1 MQREKA
7 ELLPEGWYWVQN
19 EDGKGCLMSPDKEP
33 YFNYDLS
40 ADDLICLAE
49 GEHGWCGTDLQKLK
63 KKCEEFIRENM
74 VSKEEE
80 KAELLPDGWHWVH
93 YEDGSGSLQSP
104 SGEHYFAYDLDTR
117 ECIES
122 IGTRDWTYY
131 HNGVNLQEHMR
142 ASEELMRKQLE
153 QEKIKKRLFID
164 MDGTLAEFKN
174 VDTLETLYE
183 KGYFEKLQPQVTVVE
198 AVRLIIQQCPDIEVF
213 VLSAVLSD
221 SPYALEEKNT
231 WLDMY
236 LPEIDAAHRLFPA
249 CGTDKKEAIEG
260 EITERDFLLDDYTKN
275 LNDWEPPARG
285 IKLLNGINHTR
296 GSWQNAMVSWDKQ
309 PEMIACEL
317 AVMIRGVNP
326 VQDKK
331 RGELMEQE
339 SLFLLY
345 LKEQG
350 KVEEVLNLQEK
361 ILAGL
366 DNLLQLDELDDKEV
380 FGDDAECTVGDI
392 VEMEMHD
399 IEEWK
404 FEMHDIWVNFLI
416 ETVMR
421 KGIDI
426 TKTVGTLEEELQ
438 RIQEWQEGKGR
449 YQEKTE
455 DQTIQGIRR
464 PGRAR

>member
-1 MQREKA
+1 MRRTKA
-7 ELLPEGWYWVQN
+7 ELLPEGWNWEHY
-19 EDGKGCLMSPDKEP
+19 EDRSGCLRAPDGKS
-33 YFNYDLS
+33 YFNYDLVTS
-40 ADDLICLAE
+40 EYTVEIGGNCRWYPE
-49 GEHGWCGTDLQKLK
+49 GLDMQ
-63 KKCEEFIRENM
+63 EFR
-74 VSKEEE
+74 
-80 KAELLPDGWHWVH
+80 
-93 YEDGSGSLQSP
+93 
-104 SGEHYFAYDLDTR
+104 T
-117 ECIES
+117 
-122 IGTRDWTYY
+122 
-131 HNGVNLQEHMR
+131 
-142 ASEELMRKQLE
+142 ASEELMRQKLE
-153 QEKIKKRLFID
+153 QEKTKKRLFID

-198 AVRLIIQQCPDIEVF
+198 AVRLIVQQCPDIEVF

-317 AVMIRGVNP
+317 AVMIRGTNP

-350 KVEEVLNLQEK
+350 KVAEVLNLQEK
-361 ILAGL
+361 ILTGL

-392 VEMEMHD
+392 VEMGMHD

-404 FEMHDIWVNFLI
+404 FEMHDIWANFLI
-416 ETVMR
+416 DTVLR

-438 RIQEWQEGKGR
+438 KIQEWKEGKGR
-449 YQEKTE
+449 YQEETE